1 MLHSFWQDNLVSA
14 PSSLFIRLDGKLG
27 VDSDSQS
34 WHLIS
39 AGGLKNC
46 DFDYIY
52 SVVGCQGVDV
62 GASLIEVTP
71 HLINVGPFGSE
82 LSIDL
87 PGAIS
92 VEDVG
97 LEVRAASTFMNYYIY
112 LVDDDIQMH

>member
-1 MLHSFWQDNLVSA
+1 ML
-14 PSSLFIRLDGKLG
+14 
-27 VDSDSQS
+27 
-34 WHLIS
+34 
-39 AGGLKNC
+39 
-46 DFDYIY
+46 
-52 SVVGCQGVDV
+52 GCQGVDV

-97 LEVRAASTFMNYYIY
+97 IEVRAATPYTSSARVTSEIHALHVTRCN
-112 LVDDDIQMH
+112 LEKGCELPCSLDLQPQSPVR

>member
-1 MLHSFWQDNLVSA
+1 MLFLWA
-14 PSSLFIRLDGKLG
+14 PGFAKQPWSLDQVF
-27 VDSDSQS
+27 V
-34 WHLIS
+34 
-39 AGGLKNC
+39 
-46 DFDYIY
+46 
-52 SVVGCQGVDV
+52 CQGVDV

-97 LEVRAASTFMNYYIY
+97 IEVRAAVHLS
-112 LVDDDIQMH
+112 QP